1 MVEMA
6 MTDKTIEIDG
16 ILFKLVPIYFENI
29 SGSTDV
35 SLKKDWLEYEEWG
48 YALKPIKKIKDT
60 L

>member
-1 MVEMA
+1 